1 MAEITKQ
8 EEGTFLMLFNRSG
21 YVLNFSTNDFDVF
34 TTNSIGEALCAKYGL
49 SKGKSLIAYLNSAT
63 GENRFK
69 LLSDLFHYYEDNMEY
84 EYNENYEDDLYWG
97 SSISRYDERYA
108 RIYKK
113 CKIIIDRLEGGSS
126 AIAKT
131 ANDLKG
137 KFSSEYMS
145 QQIELMVSMQS
156 TNPTNAIGLA
166 KELIESCCK
175 TILDELDIEWSKN
188 DDVPQLTNK
197 ALGALN
203 LLPAN
208 IHETDQGADAIKAVL
223 GNLRAISTKLV
234 EIRNPFGSGHGKSA
248 SFQGL
253 EERHAKLAVG
263 SSITFVDF
271 VWSTYENQK
280 RLGVKA
286 I

>member
-1 MAEITKQ
+1 MTGAVITKQ

-21 YVLNFSTNDFDVF
+21 YVLNSSTNDFDVF

-49 SKGKSLIAYLNSAT
+49 SKGKSLIAYLNSASD
-63 GENRFK
+63 ENRFK
-69 LLSDLFHYYEDNMEY
+69 LLSDLFHYYEENMEY

-113 CKIIIDRLEGGSS
+113 CKTIIDRLEGGSS

-131 ANDLKG
+131 ADDLKG

-166 KELIESCCK
+166 KELI
-175 TILDELDIEWSKN
+175 
-188 DDVPQLTNK
+188 
-197 ALGALN
+197 
-203 LLPAN
+203 
-208 IHETDQGADAIKAVL
+208 
-223 GNLRAISTKLV
+223 
-234 EIRNPFGSGHGKSA
+234 
-248 SFQGL
+248 
-253 EERHAKLAVG
+253 
-263 SSITFVDF
+263 
-271 VWSTYENQK
+271 
-280 RLGVKA
+280 
-286 I
+286 